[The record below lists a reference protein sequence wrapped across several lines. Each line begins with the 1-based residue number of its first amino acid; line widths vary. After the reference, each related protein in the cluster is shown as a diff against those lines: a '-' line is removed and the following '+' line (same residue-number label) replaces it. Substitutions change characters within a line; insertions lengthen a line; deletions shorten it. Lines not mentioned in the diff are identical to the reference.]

1 MRTNLRKLLV
11 NGMVNK
17 GGREK
22 GGEGRGGGA
31 TEKSIQASELLMSYA
46 HVHLR
51 QTLSCARRT
60 IIRQEGG
67 IAGK

>member
-22 GGEGRGGGA
+22 GGEGRGWGGDR
-31 TEKSIQASELLMSYA
+31 EK
-46 HVHLR
+46 H
-51 QTLSCARRT
+51 T
-60 IIRQEGG
+60 
-67 IAGK
+67 GK